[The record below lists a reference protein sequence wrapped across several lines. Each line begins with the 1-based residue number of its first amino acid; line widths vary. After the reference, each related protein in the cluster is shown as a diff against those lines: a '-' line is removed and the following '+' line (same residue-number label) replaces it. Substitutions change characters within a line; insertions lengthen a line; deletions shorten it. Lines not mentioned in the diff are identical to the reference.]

1 MSILEN
7 FEIRKGFDTPLGASI
22 SEKSV
27 NFAFFSIGKNILL
40 KLKLKDKIF
49 DIPLNKTGNIFHVGI
64 DNLPNDILYAY
75 EVDGTPR
82 QDPWGKSF
90 DSPTSFGEK
99 PNKNTY
105 LFAKVKSQK
114 NTFDW
119 QGVKKPK
126 IKDKDLVIYE
136 MHVRSF
142 SQDNSSKVKN
152 RGSFLGII
160 EKIDYLKKLG
170 ITAVE
175 FMPIYEFDET
185 SYDKINPLTKEKLYN
200 YWGYAPISFFS
211 IMKRYG
217 DENDLKTL
225 IRELH
230 RNGIEVILD
239 VVYNHTGNPIKDNN
253 FYLLD
258 ENKKNLNYS
267 GCGNTFNSN
276 SEKGSKLILDSLIYF
291 AKDFQIDG
299 FRFDLASILTRGENG
314 EVLENPP
321 ILEMIKN
328 EEQLKDVK
336 FIAEPWDASGLYQ
349 LGFFEKY
356 GFFEWNDKFRDFARK
371 FIRGDKNIENDFAT
385 YITKN
390 NSNCK
395 AINYITCHDGFSLMD
410 LMSFEKKHNLANGEN
425 NKDGSD
431 NNLSSNSGVEGSSL
445 DKKIEEIRLQRA
457 KNFLV
462 LLMLSKGIPMLLMG
476 DEYLH
481 SRDGNNNAWCQN
493 NSLNYFLW
501 DKKPILKDFISS
513 LIKFR
518 KENFDSLS
526 HLKLDEKISKEVA
539 KTSDRLVILT
549 AKDLMIIFNSNDSDI
564 DLNLEGKYKIILAA
578 FKPNSDQQES
588 KLTLKSYSSIIL
600 KKQD

>member
-7 FEIRKGFDTPLGASI
+7 FEIRKGFDTPLGASM
-22 SEKSV
+22 SNKGV
-27 NFAFFSIGKNILL
+27 NFTFFSKGERGHL
-40 KLKLKDKIF
+40 KLKIKDKIF
-49 DIPLNKTGNIFHVGI
+49 DIPLNKTGNIFHVAV
-64 DNLPNDILYAY
+64 DNLPNEILYAY
-75 EVDGTPR
+75 EVDGTLL

-99 PNKNTY
+99 PNKDTY
-105 LFAKVKSQK
+105 LFTKVENQED
-114 NTFDW
+114 TFDW

-142 SQDNSSKVKN
+142 SQDKSSRVKN

-175 FMPIYEFDET
+175 LMPIYEFDET
-185 SYDKINPLTKEKLYN
+185 SYGKINPLTKETLYN
-200 YWGYAPISFFS
+200 YWGYSPISFFS

-225 IRELH
+225 IREFH
-230 RNGIEVILD
+230 RNGIEVFLD
-239 VVYNHTGNPIKDNN
+239 VVYNHSGNPIKDNN

-276 SEKGSKLILDSLIYF
+276 SEIGSKLILASLIYF
-291 AKDFQIDG
+291 VKDFQIDG

-314 EVLENPP
+314 EVLEKPP
-321 ILEMIKN
+321 ILEMIKK
-328 EEQLKDVK
+328 EKKLKDTK

-349 LGFFEKY
+349 LGFFGKY
-356 GFFEWNDKFRDFARK
+356 GFYEWNDKFRDVARK
-371 FIRGDKNIENDFAT
+371 FIRGDKNIENDFASH
-385 YITKN
+385 IAGKN
-390 NSNCK
+390 PALNS
-395 AINYITCHDGFSLMD
+395 INYVTCHDGFSLMD

-431 NNLSSNSGVEGSSL
+431 NNLSSNSGVEGPSL
-445 DKKIEEIRLQRA
+445 DKEIQEIRHGKA

-462 LLMLSKGIPMLLMG
+462 LLMISKGIPMLLMG

-481 SRDGNNNAWCQN
+481 SRDGNNNAWCQD

-564 DLNLEGKYKIILAA
+564 DLNLEGKYKIILAT